1 MLFVDA
7 FLVPFLIGIPV
18 VGAIFVALMP
28 GSDRIALRHVGMG
41 ASIANAFVALRA
53 LQVVLSKGVADMGPT
68 ESLKIFGL
76 VFPFHVDGINVL
88 AVFGCALLMPMAL
101 RAGAPRV
108 LAETK
113 GYVCGL
119 LLSEALILA
128 ALCAADPLSAF
139 VFASALTYP
148 LMLLLGLSGGPTKGS
163 TALRMGTLWAV
174 VDAFALAALVWLDV
188 TARRQGTPMTVPGHF
203 AVIENLS
210 FLQQVVLCAPL
221 LVAATTRMAC
231 LPLTAWVDPFFE
243 DAPVSIAAVVCGAVI
258 PMGAVLTFRF
268 GIAWMPKGGLFWLP
282 ALAVLALMTA
292 LLGGIRGWIERD
304 LRRHC
309 AGVVE
314 LTGAVTLAGLCT
326 MQTAGVSAA
335 LIFVTA
341 SGLAIA
347 LMLFVIDAIERRYVT
362 RDTGELI
369 GLSEQL
375 PGLWRLLLLA
385 NFAIVGVPLLAGGT
399 AMWIVLVTVFQSP
412 VLEISGAPPSLSMWL
427 AAACT
432 ASAALCAIGA
442 GGHLRRTSAPP
453 VKATLAIPS
462 PFTTGQAIR
471 LWVPVLFVIAIGLM
485 TTSMTPRVA
494 PHISRTLNRY
504 AQALDVGPKDRQFL
518 RFRPKTRAKA
528 KRKESARKARSQSAG
543 RGGGQ

>member
-1 MLFVDA
+1 MLFVDG

-41 ASIANAFVALRA
+41 ATIANAFVALRA
-53 LQVVLSKGVADMGPT
+53 AVVVFSRAPSTDAPPDPLQ
-68 ESLKIFGL
+68 IFGL

-108 LAETK
+108 MAETK
-113 GYVCGL
+113 GYVCGML
-119 LLSEALILA
+119 VCEALIIA

-148 LMLLLGLSGGPTKGS
+148 LMLLLGISGGPTKGS

-174 VDAFALAALVWLDV
+174 VDAAALAALVWLDV
-188 TARRQGTPMTVPGHF
+188 QARRQGVPMTVPVHF
-203 AVIENLS
+203 AVIEQLS
-210 FLQQVVLCAPL
+210 FMQQVVLCAPL
-221 LVAATTRMAC
+221 LVAATTRLAC

-243 DAPVSIAAVVCGAVI
+243 DAPVAIAAVVCGAVV
-258 PMGAVLTFRF
+258 PMGAVLVFRF

-282 ALAVLALMTA
+282 ALGVLAAMTA
-292 LLGGIRGWIERD
+292 VLGGIRGWIERD

-309 AGVVE
+309 AGVTEMV
-314 LTGAVTLAGLCT
+314 GALTLAGLCS
-326 MQTAGVSAA
+326 MQTTGVAAA

-341 SGLAIA
+341 SGLALA

-369 GLSEQL
+369 GLSEQI
-375 PGLWRLLLLA
+375 PGLWRLFLLS
-385 NFAIVGVPLLAGGT
+385 NFAVVGVPLLAGGT
-399 AMWIVLVTVFQSP
+399 AMWIVLATVFQSP
-412 VLEISGAPPSLSMWL
+412 VLQMTGAPSSLSIWL

-432 ASAALCAIGA
+432 LSATLCAIGA
-442 GGHLRRTSAPP
+442 GGHLRRTSAP
-453 VKATLAIPS
+453 VVRATVAVPS
-462 PFTTGQAIR
+462 PLTAGQALR
-471 LWVPVLFVIAIGLM
+471 LWIPVFFVIAMGLL
-485 TTSMTPRVA
+485 TTTILPKMS
-494 PHISRTLNRY
+494 PHIRQTLNTL
-504 AQALDVGPKDRQFL
+504 AQTIDGGPKDRQFPA
-518 RFRPKTRAKA
+518 FRPKTRAKA
-528 KRKESARKARSQSAG
+528 KRLKEKAARATATHRDGG
-543 RGGGQ
+543 RQ